1 MTNPNLPDNDL
12 SPANNQLTGQNGT
25 PVPFPHAG
33 IIDLI
38 RLCNRL
44 DNTSREL
51 WNLTRQM
58 EELIPYAEK
67 KFHVNYQ
74 ASLESCSAFRVDLE
88 DLIPKLQITA
98 ATLLFNTYPLER
110 WKELIKQNFILDV
123 FSAEGLEAISQRIF
137 AANQFIRE
145 LIAHVKT
152 DLDERDLIPPENPEE

>member
-1 MTNPNLPDNDL
+1 
-12 SPANNQLTGQNGT
+12 
-25 PVPFPHAG
+25 
-33 IIDLI
+33 
-38 RLCNRL
+38 
-44 DNTSREL
+44 
-51 WNLTRQM
+51 M

-74 ASLESCSAFRVDLE
+74 ASLESCSAFRADLE